1 MQLALFLAN
10 TLLQFR
16 FRSQSDSKT
25 CVPRRVKIFTVK
37 EGRKILWFK
46 ERQGGSPIC
55 VNCDCYLLAYKCL
68 YLNSFTSKKNWILEF
83 LLMLVPHAG
92 FILGLISSNLQMV
105 VAVWSRAKN
114 LFVSYQCSTLL
125 LFEGPLHRIWKF
137 ALTLHVQDC
146 SFLDSGHIF
155 HAGHASVHVREPVRA
170 WHAGD
175 DAGGAPGHHPGGVR
189 RPGEEEPVRGA
200 PWRHGAGV
208 CVHPRQPVR
217 VPAGVIR

>member
-1 MQLALFLAN
+1 
-10 TLLQFR
+10 
-16 FRSQSDSKT
+16 
-25 CVPRRVKIFTVK
+25 
-37 EGRKILWFK
+37 
-46 ERQGGSPIC
+46 
-55 VNCDCYLLAYKCL
+55 
-68 YLNSFTSKKNWILEF
+68 
-83 LLMLVPHAG
+83 MLVPHAG

-175 DAGGAPGHHPGGVR
+175 DAGGAPGHHLEVLDDQVRKNLCAELPGFMEQGFACIPGSLCVY
-189 RPGEEEPVRGA
+189 RPVSYDKPLAWRGRCSLTIA
-200 PWRHGAGV
+200 ACTTSASCLSTGRLVLHLVDIGRFKRG
-208 CVHPRQPVR
+208 RTR
-217 VPAGVIR
+217 